1 MNKIDGKIIPLNL
14 LFFLVIFMS
23 TNQISA
29 VFGQDDQSNINN
41 NIFTT
46 VPNNI
51 SGITCDKV
59 EHLVYHNH
67 TKLIIN
73 VQNETH
79 NIPAGVGIIPNN
91 CIFWLHTHDDSGI
104 VHIES
109 PIAASFSL
117 DQFLKV
123 WDNFDN
129 SSFIEN
135 ISKNQLIANVSMISE
150 NGSQSKSDNYKNII
164 LENNAIITIDFV
176 NKSKD

>member
-1 MNKIDGKIIPLNL
+1 MYKTNWKIIPLNT
-14 LFFLVIFMS
+14 LFILIIFMTTS
-23 TNQISA
+23 QNNA
-29 VFGQDDQSNINN
+29 VFGQDDQSNNN
-41 NIFTT
+41 FIAI
-46 VPNNI
+46 PKNI

-67 TKLIIN
+67 TKLVIN
-73 VQNETH
+73 IQNETH
-79 NIPAGVGIIPNN
+79 NIPAGIGIIPND

-104 VHIES
+104 IHIES
-109 PIAASFSL
+109 PVKTAFSL

-123 WDNFDN
+123 WDIFDN

-135 ISKNQLIANVSMISE
+135 ISKNDIVAKNISVISE
-150 NGSQSKSDNYKNII
+150 NSSQSKSDNYKDII

>member
-1 MNKIDGKIIPLNL
+1 
-14 LFFLVIFMS
+14 MS
-23 TNQISA
+23 TSQNSA
-29 VFGQDDQSNINN
+29 VFSQDDQSNINN
-41 NIFTT
+41 DISTT

-73 VQNETH
+73 IQNETH
-79 NIPAGVGIIPNN
+79 DIPSGVGIIPNN

-104 VHIES
+104 IHIES
-109 PIAASFSL
+109 PVETAFSI

-123 WDNFDN
+123 WDEFDN

-135 ISKNQLIANVSMISE
+135 ISKNNLKANVSMISE
-150 NGSQSKSDNYKNII
+150 NGSQSKSINYKNII

-176 NKSKD
+176 NKSRD

>member
-1 MNKIDGKIIPLNL
+1 L
-14 LFFLVIFMS
+14 LFFLIIFIITS
-23 TNQISA
+23 QNTT
-29 VFGQDDQSNINN
+29 VFGQDDPSDNN
-41 NIFTT
+41 NNTFRTI
-46 VPNNI
+46 PNNI
-51 SGITCDKV
+51 SGITCDKI

-73 VQNETH
+73 IHNETH

-104 VHIES
+104 IHIES
-109 PIAASFSL
+109 PIKTAFSL

-129 SSFIEN
+129 STFIEN
-135 ISKNQLIANVSMISE
+135 ISKNDIVANVSMISE
-150 NGSQSKSDNYKNII
+150 NSSQSKLVNYKNII
-164 LENNAIITIDFV
+164 LENNAIITIDFA

>member
-1 MNKIDGKIIPLNL
+1 MSLNKIDGRIIPLNL
-14 LFFLVIFMS
+14 LFFLVILMS
-23 TNQISA
+23 TNQNSA

-91 CIFWLHTHDDSGI
+91 CIFWLHT
-104 VHIES
+104 
-109 PIAASFSL
+109 L
-117 DQFLKV
+117 
-123 WDNFDN
+123 
-129 SSFIEN
+129 
-135 ISKNQLIANVSMISE
+135 MI
-150 NGSQSKSDNYKNII
+150 Q
-164 LENNAIITIDFV
+164 A
-176 NKSKD
+176 